1 MTIFTIYK
9 HLHAAWLCC
18 MTEKVPDAGCSPD
31 LPWTTYETVAMC
43 AIVAIALFAHFWRI
57 QVPAMLVYDEHIYVE
72 EAYKYLGREAFFEVH
87 PPLAISLI
95 AICAWLF
102 GCHSWSWRVSSAIAG
117 TALIPITY
125 LLTRRMFHSRRAATL
140 AAILMLCE
148 GMFLEYSRLALINIL
163 YVTLGAAS
171 YLALFR
177 FMQVRDPADRRRCLT
192 WMGVL
197 LGLGLG
203 AKLAIPVIALMLA
216 IGFIVWTLVAE
227 PLMNRAGLPNRAT
240 VDFRYL
246 IGALTLVGSLSAFFF
261 LLTFLPN
268 YLIGWWS
275 GVSSIAK
282 YYEHVIQ
289 VNRTYPNPVNHQDS
303 PWWTWPLMWRPYR
316 YSRQQDDLGNFIIV
330 WGGGNPAIWWAALVA
345 IILGGIRAWRREGIA
360 WTFLVVGYL
369 LYMAMWIPIHRAL
382 YVYSYMP
389 AYYLGILALAAM
401 LDACWCETA
410 ARWEEAA
417 LLLPV
422 IAVSIF
428 GLGYVYGGIAS
439 SLVLA
444 SFAIL
449 VLRGNSRTNWA
460 GRFVCTIFLAA
471 SIVTF
476 FYFLPLWIPSPLSES
491 AIEARMWFN
500 TVGIGNWM

>member
-1 MTIFTIYK
+1 
-9 HLHAAWLCC
+9 
-18 MTEKVPDAGCSPD
+18 MTEKMPDDAGGQAN
-31 LPWTTYETVAMC
+31 LPWSTYETVVICAML
-43 AIVAIALFAHFWRI
+43 AVALFAHFWRL
-57 QVPAMLVYDEHIYVE
+57 QVPGLLVYDEHIYVE
-72 EAYKYLGREAFFEVH
+72 EAYKYLGKEAFFEVH
-87 PPLAISLI
+87 PPLAVSLI

-117 TALIPITY
+117 TALIPISY
-125 LLTRRMFHSRRAATL
+125 LLARRMFHSRRAAAL
-140 AAILMLCE
+140 SAVLMLCE

-163 YVTLGAAS
+163 YITLGAAS

-177 FMQVRDPADRRRCLT
+177 FMQVRDPIDRRRCLT

-203 AKLAIPVIALMLA
+203 AKLLIPVVALMLA
-216 IGFIVWTLVAE
+216 VGFIIWTLAAE
-227 PLMNRAGLPNRAT
+227 SFMGGSKPPNSPYL
-240 VDFRYL
+240 DFRYL
-246 IGALTLVGSLSAFFF
+246 IGALALVGSLSAFFF

-289 VNRTYPNPVNHQDS
+289 VNRSYPNPVNHQDS
-303 PWWTWPLMWRPYR
+303 PWWTWPLLWRAYR
-316 YSRQQDDLGNFIIV
+316 YSQEQDDLGNFLAV

-345 IILGGIRAWRREGIA
+345 IILAAIRAWRRDGIA
-360 WTFLVVGYL
+360 WTFLVIGYL
-369 LYMAMWIPIHRAL
+369 LYMAMWIPVHRAL

-389 AYYLGILALAAM
+389 AYYLGILALAGL
-401 LDACWCETA
+401 LDACWSGTA
-410 ARWEEAA
+410 AQWEQAA
-417 LLLPV
+417 ILLPV
-422 IAVSIF
+422 FAVSIF
-428 GLGYVYGGIAS
+428 GLGYLYGAIAS
-439 SLVLA
+439 SLVLGGYA
-444 SFAIL
+444 VL
-449 VLRGNSRTNWA
+449 VLRGNWA
-460 GRFVCTIFLAA
+460 GRYVCTVFLAA
-471 SIVTF
+471 SVIVF